1 MSPEAKQDLAIVLFS
16 VFLGIIAALL
26 LLAFTGCAHAP
37 VSSVN
42 TATLSGHL
50 TKAQSHVS
58 EAESYL
64 DYSDGKAVIIRNLLK

>member
-1 MSPEAKQDLAIVLFS
+1 MNPEVKQDLTIVLFS
-16 VFLGIIAALL
+16 VFLGIVAALL
-26 LLAFTGCAHAP
+26 LLTLTGCAHTP

-50 TKAQSHVS
+50 TKVQSHVL
-58 EAESYL
+58 EAESYV